1 VTPLPVPRGVALARL
16 QDIPNTSAVVVY
28 VGEGDA
34 PVSLI
39 LTRQGEAIAC
49 FRNRCAHANY
59 PLQRADGRIVV
70 QEGRYLVCAA
80 HGASYTL
87 SDGACAGGPC
97 NGDGLE
103 RIAIVVRDGVVFT
116 A

>member
-1 VTPLPVPRGVALARL
+1 MTALAVPRGVALARHE
-16 QDIPNTSAVVVY
+16 DVPDAGAIVVY
-28 VGEGDA
+28 AGEADA
-34 PVSLI
+34 RVSLI
-39 LTRQGEAIAC
+39 LTRRGNAVSC

-70 QEGRYLVCAA
+70 QEARYLLCAA

-87 SDGACAGGPC
+87 DDGACAGGPC

-103 RIAIVVRDGVVFT
+103 RIAITIRDGVVFT

>member
-1 VTPLPVPRGVALARL
+1 MSLSLPRGILLARCE
-16 QDIPNTSAVVVY
+16 DVPDAGAVVVY
-28 VGEGDA
+28 AGEGDSR
-34 PVSLI
+34 VSLI
-39 LTRQGEAIAC
+39 LTRQGDAVAC

-87 SDGACAGGPC
+87 GDGACAGGPC

-103 RIAIVVRDGVVFT
+103 RIAVAVRDGVVFT